1 MDPGSIIALIG
12 VVATLVTA
20 ILGGIIRY
28 LLNRLA
34 VAEALVDAKQETI
47 EEQRRQLS
55 EYKITAQIQDR
66 FFSQLPRAPDL
77 GSYRPPRGNDE

>member
-1 MDPGSIIALIG
+1 LLT
-12 VVATLVTA
+12 V

-28 LLNRLA
+28 LLGRLSIA
-34 VAEALVDAKQETI
+34 DALVDTKQETI

-66 FFSQLPRAPDL
+66 FFSQLPRAPDP
-77 GSYRPPRGNDE
+77 GSYRPPNRGTDE